1 MTQFSEIHEE
11 VFEYLIKYHKE
22 NSDFL
27 FTLRQINRGGR
38 LDKGYWFL
46 GNDKYLLVSFWTGKD
61 HLTKTPRIYF
71 KINNDGTSSMELSDQ
86 DTDYFPEPLLEK
98 LKAVPQNPYYDT
110 KNYISS
116 LEYFLNHEKILIDN
130 YINLLSSSI
139 EIYDSDDYVRYL
151 FLEPEYTS
159 AMEFLTSYNFKTQLD
174 KINSYRKGRSGSYSY
189 LESLYI
195 ENFAAIKKT
204 SIENIPIN
212 NRWIFLTGENGAG
225 KSTILKAIAV
235 GLCQNNDNN
244 EIIATPEQFGEFHI
258 NLKLQNI
265 NSVHSISFNDHYKNK
280 NCLVNSF
287 SAYGPVRLLS
297 EGTID
302 QDLFVKEIEKISKKI
317 TYGLFNPIGL
327 LRDLSDPY
335 ALFCKPK
342 YQELFKIDL
351 IAQLSEIIP
360 NYDADIDDD
369 NQIYF
374 QSNSLNSN
382 PKGLKIDQLPS
393 GTRSLVS
400 LILDILVRFQHFNPK
415 ETDISNYSG
424 IVLID
429 EIDIHLHPNMQ
440 KWLINQLNE
449 TFPKIQFIVS
459 SHSPVTL
466 LCAPENSLIY
476 NVKNSLDD
484 GIKLQRLDDKIY
496 IDELLPNTILSSPIF
511 GMDDIFPANY
521 TGNKPASLDN
531 NYTEI
536 MMNNHIDEQI
546 DNFLTNKKEKEI
558 IARIKKRLK

>member
-1 MTQFSEIHEE
+1 MC
-11 VFEYLIKYHKE
+11 
-22 NSDFL
+22 
-27 FTLRQINRGGR
+27 
-38 LDKGYWFL
+38 
-46 GNDKYLLVSFWTGKD
+46 KYLLVSFWTGKD

-86 DTDYFPEPLLEK
+86 DTDYFPEPLLEE
-98 LKAVPQNPYYDT
+98 LNEVPRNPHYDT
-110 KNYISS
+110 NDYISS
-116 LEYFLNHEKILIDN
+116 FKHFIENEKQIIDN
-130 YINLLSSSI
+130 YIILLSSSS
-139 EIYDSDDYVRYL
+139 EIYDSDDYIRYL
-151 FLEPEYTS
+151 FYEPEYAT
-159 AMEFLTSYNFKTQLD
+159 AMEFLSGPNFNKQLE
-174 KINSYRKGRSGSYSY
+174 KINSYRKGKSNSYSY
-189 LESLYI
+189 LKGLFI
-195 ENFAAIKKT
+195 ENFGAIKKT
-204 SIENIPIN
+204 SIENIPVN

-258 NLKLQNI
+258 NLKLQNRQNI
-265 NSVHSISFNDHYKNK
+265 NSAHSISFNDHYKN
-280 NCLVNSF
+280 CLVHSF

-302 QDLFVKEIEKISKKI
+302 PKLFVTNIEKISKKM
-317 TYGLFNPIGL
+317 TYGLFNPIGI
-327 LRDLSDPY
+327 LRDLSDPN

-342 YQELFKIDL
+342 YQELFKMDL

-369 NQIYF
+369 NQIHF
-374 QSNSLNSN
+374 QSDSLSSN
-382 PKGLKIDQLPS
+382 PKGLKLDQLPS

-400 LILDILVRFQHFNPK
+400 LILDILVRFQRFNDE

-424 IVLID
+424 IILID

-496 IDELLPNTILSSPIF
+496 IEELLPNTILSSPIF

-546 DNFLTNKKEKEI
+546 DNFLTNTKEKEI
-558 IARIKKRLK
+558 IARIQKRLK